1 MTDLLGDRIELRGL
15 RVLGRCGVPEEERA
29 QAQPLEID
37 LDLGLDL
44 IDAGRDDDLARTIDY
59 GALCDA
65 VSACIA
71 DRPSMLLE
79 HLAQRVAEVALG
91 LDARAS
97 WVCVAVRKLR
107 PPVPHDLAT
116 AGVRVTRRR

>member
-1 MTDLLGDRIELRGL
+1 MTELTGDRIELRGL
-15 RVLGRCGVPEEERA
+15 RVLGHCGVPEDERA
-29 QAQPLEID
+29 KAQPLEID
-37 LDLGLDL
+37 LDVGLDL
-44 IDAGRDDDLARTIDY
+44 TDACRDDDLACTIDY

-65 VSACIA
+65 VCACVA
-71 DRPSMLLE
+71 DRPSVLIE
-79 HLAQRVAEVALG
+79 HLAQRVAEAALG

-97 WVCVAVRKLR
+97 WVSVAVRKMR